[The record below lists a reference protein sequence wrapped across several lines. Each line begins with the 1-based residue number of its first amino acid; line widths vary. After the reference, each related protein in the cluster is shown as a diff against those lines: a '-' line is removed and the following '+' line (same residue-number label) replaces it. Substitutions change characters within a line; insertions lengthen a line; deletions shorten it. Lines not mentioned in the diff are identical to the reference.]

1 MKTLENY
8 IAPTEHSQGDV
19 GDIWIDKSTGDVYK
33 CTAVKSVGKDLG
45 YITTYGNV
53 GGMTYVWEKI
63 GGSISMGIKTA
74 IIKEDG
80 YDNILN
86 GVATAVMQL
95 RSYTCTNMSFEEAWQ
110 SLLSGEPLA
119 VMLMA
124 CMPDGAPGC
133 GYATYVVLDNAT
145 RTIFLGNEL
154 SSSDIAWTPDQII
167 EYV

>member
-33 CTAVKSVGKDLG
+33 CTGFTGSAKDLG
-45 YITTYGNV
+45 YIAIGADATNTK
-53 GGMTYVWEKI
+53 YVWEKL
-63 GGSISMGIKTA
+63 GGSNSMGIKTA

-86 GVATAVMQL
+86 GVATASVQA

-119 VMLMA
+119 VMLM
-124 CMPDGAPGC
+124 MYMDGAPGC

-145 RTIFLGNEL
+145 RTILLADKL
-154 SSSDIAWTPDQII
+154 SGSVIAWTSDQII
-167 EYV
+167 ENP